1 MNGIIRTYSELMRI
15 ESYEERFEY
24 LALNG
29 TVARPTFGN
38 ERWMNQRFYH
48 SKEWYD
54 VRDYVIARDYGF
66 DLGHR
71 DFPIPGKIMIH
82 HMNPL
87 TPDQIEHADRNM
99 LDPEFLISCSL
110 ATHNAIHYGDK
121 DQLRIMNERFP
132 NDMIPWR

>member
-48 SKEWYD
+48 RKNGMMFE
-54 VRDYVIARDYGF
+54 
-66 DLGHR
+66 
-71 DFPIPGKIMIH
+71 IMSSLET
-82 HMNPL
+82 MV
-87 TPDQIEHADRNM
+87 
-99 LDPEFLISCSL
+99 LI
-110 ATHNAIHYGDK
+110 
-121 DQLRIMNERFP
+121 
-132 NDMIPWR
+132 